1 MKNQFINKN
10 RENEKKFNEYN
21 DKIKALQIEGLNK
34 NRKIEQLENELIGQ
48 KK

>member
-21 DKIKALQIEGLNK
+21 DKIKALQRI
-34 NRKIEQLENELIGQ
+34 R
-48 KK
+48 